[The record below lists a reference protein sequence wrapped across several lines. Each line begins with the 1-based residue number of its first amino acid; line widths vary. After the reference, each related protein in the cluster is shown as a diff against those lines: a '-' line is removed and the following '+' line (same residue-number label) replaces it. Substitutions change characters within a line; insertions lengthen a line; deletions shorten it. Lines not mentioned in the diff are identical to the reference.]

1 MLENLNKEIISF
13 KETAIM
19 EIANFGRNHEHVT
32 GQKIYPAWFG
42 EGDTTTNAII
52 CNKSIEALNNGK
64 TFYTY
69 QNGIPELRL
78 QLSKYMNEVFN
89 INTSPDNHSVVNGGM
104 MGLRLAC
111 DLILDTGDE
120 VALIGP
126 VWPNIRSSVLLRKGD
141 IKEVSLKLSD
151 NGWEIDFDNL
161 LNSITSKTKMV
172 FVNSPGNPTGWII
185 SKEQQ
190 ELLLKH
196 TRKLG
201 CWLISDEVY
210 HQITFNGLATS
221 SFLQVSKPDDRLI
234 VINSAS
240 KSFDMTGWRIGWI
253 THPKALTEHIA
264 KLVQITTTGV
274 PEFLQ
279 IGFIAALQNYKN
291 ITNELRQNLKIS
303 RDLMFDRLTT
313 WNQVECTV
321 PDAAFYA
328 FFKVKG
334 MKNSLDFAKK
344 LIVETNVGVAPG
356 IAFGYSGEGHLR
368 ICFAAKQDFIEEI
381 MNRLE
386 PALNKKLAI

>member
-19 EIANFGRNHEHVT
+19 EIANFGRNHEHTT

-42 EGDTTTNAII
+42 EGDASTSKII
-52 CNKSIEALNNGK
+52 CKKTLEALNSGK

-89 INTSPDNHSVVNGGM
+89 INTKPENHSVVTGGM
-104 MGLRLAC
+104 MGLRLTC
-111 DLILDTGDE
+111 DLIVDSGDE
-120 VALIGP
+120 IILVGP
-126 VWPNIRSSVLLRKGD
+126 VWPNIRSSVLLKKGK
-141 IKEVSLKLSD
+141 IKEISLQLGD

-172 FVNSPGNPTGWII
+172 FINSPGNPTGWII
-185 SKEQQ
+185 TKEQQ

-210 HQITFNGLATS
+210 HQITFNGLAAP
-221 SFLQVSKPDDRLI
+221 SFLQVSKPNDRLI

-253 THPKALTEHIA
+253 THPKELGEHIA

-279 IGFIAALQNYKN
+279 IGFISALQNYKN
-291 ITNELRQNLKIS
+291 ITNELRQNLKKS
-303 RDLMFDRLTT
+303 RDLMFNRLVT
-313 WNQVECTV
+313 WNKVECSV

-334 MKNSLDFAKK
+334 MKSSLEFAKK

-356 IAFGYSGEGHLR
+356 IAFGESGEGHLR
-368 ICFAAKQDFIEEI
+368 ICFAAKEDFIQEI

-386 PALNKKLAI
+386 PVLNKN

>member
-19 EIANFGRNHEHVT
+19 EIANFGRNHEQIT
-32 GQKIYPAWFG
+32 GHKVYPAWFG
-42 EGDTTTNAII
+42 EGDASTSQVI
-52 CNKSIEALNNGK
+52 CDKSIDALNSGK

-89 INTSPDNHSVVNGGM
+89 INTKPEHHSVVNGGM
-104 MGLRLAC
+104 MGLRLVC
-111 DLILDTGDE
+111 DLIVNSGDE
-120 VALIGP
+120 VVLVGP
-126 VWPNIRSSVLLRKGD
+126 VWPNIRSSVLLKKGN
-141 IKEVSLKLSD
+141 IKEISLKLNKS
-151 NGWEIDFDNL
+151 GWEIDFEDL

-185 SKEQQ
+185 TKEQQ

-210 HQITFNGLATS
+210 HQITFNGLAAP
-221 SFLQVSKPDDRLI
+221 SFLKFSKPSDRLI

-253 THPKALTEHIA
+253 THPEELGEHIA

-291 ITNELRQNLKIS
+291 ITNDLRQRLKKS
-303 RDLMFDRLTT
+303 RDMMFDKLST
-313 WNQVECTV
+313 WNQVECSI
-321 PDAAFYA
+321 PEAAFYA

-334 MKNSLDFAKK
+334 MDNSLEFAKK

-356 IAFGYSGEGHLR
+356 IAFGESGEGHLR
-368 ICFAAKQDFIEEI
+368 ICFAAKEKFIQEI
-381 MNRLE
+381 MSRLE
-386 PALNKKLAI
+386 PILNKN